1 MPHFSPKPLR
11 PVNQTRDALM
21 PAHTSPG
28 SAAAVRAVAAYVPD
42 PAALDRPVLVAV
54 DGGDGVGKTWFADA
68 LAHHLASRVGPSP
81 GPVPREG
88 YAVVRA
94 SIDDF
99 HHPRAYRHAIGRTG
113 RTVWERSF
121 DVAAVRRE
129 LLDPWRSGA
138 GAAYRTRWHDL
149 ASDAFIDEPPERVPE
164 RGVLVFDGV
173 FAQRPELRDAWDLV
187 VYVDAPDEVRVA
199 RMAVRDGGSPD
210 LTHPDQARYLDAQR
224 FYRELVDPRARAD
237 LVVDN
242 TDLAHPTVLR
252 NAARHT

>member
-1 MPHFSPKPLR
+1 
-11 PVNQTRDALM
+11 M
-21 PAHTSPG
+21 PAHTSPE
-28 SAAAVRAVAAYVPD
+28 SAAAVSAVAAYVPD

-68 LAHHLASRVGPSP
+68 LALHLASRVGPSP
-81 GPVPREG
+81 SPVPHER

-99 HHPRAYRHAIGRTG
+99 HHPRAYRHANGRTG

-138 GAAYRTRWHDL
+138 GAAYRKRWHAL
-149 ASDAFIDEPPERVPE
+149 ATDAFVDEAPERVPE
-164 RGVLVFDGV
+164 WGILVFDGV
-173 FAQRPELRDAWDLV
+173 FAQRPELRYAWDLV

-199 RMAVRDGGSPD
+199 RMADRDGGSADP
-210 LTHPDQARYLDAQR
+210 THPDQARYLDAQR
-224 FYRELVDPRARAD
+224 FYRDLVDPRARAHI
-237 LVVDN
+237 VVDN
-242 TDLAHPTVLR
+242 TDLAHPTVLL
-252 NAARHT
+252 NAARHP